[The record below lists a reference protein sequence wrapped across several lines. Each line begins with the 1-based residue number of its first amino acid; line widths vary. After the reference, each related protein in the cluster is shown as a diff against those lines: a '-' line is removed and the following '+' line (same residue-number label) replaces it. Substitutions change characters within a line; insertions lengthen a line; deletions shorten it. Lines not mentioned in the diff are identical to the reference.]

1 MNKGN
6 FSAVLMYLYSAFGD
20 YIKQNEIEE
29 FNNESTLSTQQIL
42 KDTIIKNNN
51 DISVTHKGSINS
63 KSISL
68 FTTDNPFFETYS
80 KLTYSMETRDQ
91 GRGSKGGSFVRL
103 ELYINDKR
111 YDISENKLFC
121 APTQSRGRRA
131 TYTKNILLSELLKDN
146 KIDKSKL
153 KSGNKYSI
161 KLWLEALYPQHRA
174 IVTNITLTLT
184 KF

>member
-1 MNKGN
+1 M
-6 FSAVLMYLYSAFGD
+6 SSYSAFGD
-20 YIKQNEIEE
+20 YIKQNEIVEK
-29 FNNESTLSTQQIL
+29 FNTIDTFNTTEIL

-51 DISVTHKGSINS
+51 VLKVSHNNTNPKLG
-63 KSISL
+63 KSRIL
-68 FTTDNPFFETYS
+68 FTTNNLFFNTYS
-80 KLTYSMETRDQ
+80 KLTYSIKTRDQ
-91 GRGSKGGSFVRL
+91 GWGNKGGSFVRL